1 MLKTMFT
8 KLLFIYG
15 ITAPMFSGELALA
28 ESSTAFGKMGPYRVS
43 MSEVSDQGIL
53 LVPSVNDGNED
64 QAAKQWPGIVFCH
77 GLCGSAKMYSKSLE
91 RLCSWGFVIIANQ
104 DQEDCGVVN
113 LRRPMQ
119 SLNAVNKFQYCVN
132 SSVMAANIERNLHYL
147 ASRGDVNPDKLALV
161 GHSMGGGVSIDVA
174 TSINE
179 QQPGY
184 VKAVIGIAPWN
195 GAQPTP
201 SSVVNKL
208 NVPLL
213 IFCSMADKICPCSG
227 RATAVDIAVDSSPF
241 PRLASRFEGR
251 GMAYLFG
258 SGADPYWHGGSE
270 AIYKNARSATLVEV
284 LKTNHFAIAG
294 TDGKQMEHLAHQM
307 ASVQGFG
314 VNLEKKPYNWVP
326 TLEYSVAFLYDS
338 LGINPEEGKSVMSK
352 IDSDDRVARVYRK

>member
-1 MLKTMFT
+1 MSKHLST
-8 KLLFIYG
+8 KLRFIFFLIG
-15 ITAPMFSGELALA
+15 MTVTVAPLQAETA
-28 ESSTAFGKMGPYRVS
+28 TAFGKMGPYQVA

-53 LVPSVNDGNED
+53 LVPSAKDADGNNRR
-64 QAAKQWPGIVFCH
+64 KQWPGIVFCH

-104 DQEDCGVVN
+104 EQEDCGVVN

-119 SLNAVNKFQYCVN
+119 SLNAVHKFQYCVN
-132 SSVMAANIERNLHYL
+132 SSVMAANIEKNLHYL

-179 QQPGY
+179 QQPGF
-184 VKAVIGIAPWN
+184 VKAVVGIAPWN
-195 GAQPTP
+195 GARPTP

-208 NVPLL
+208 SAPLL
-213 IFCSMADKICPCSG
+213 IFCSKADKICPCSG

-241 PRLASRFEGR
+241 PRLAGRFEGR

-294 TDGKQMEHLAHQM
+294 TDGKQMEHLAYQM

-326 TLEYSVAFLYDS
+326 TLEYSVAFLYEK

-352 IDSDDRVARVYRK
+352 IDSDDRIAHVVSK